1 MRAALARRVRIAS
14 ASYLAAS
21 ANLPE
26 LGEAHDQPG
35 ATEDRC
41 RHGHTEI
48 FVDPF
53 GGQRREVLGGE
64 LDDVLVL
71 AAIVVRLLEIACGD
85 DAKPQ
90 VPEALGDLQ
99 GAGAGRECLV
109 QLVER

>member
-1 MRAALARRVRIAS
+1 MIS
-14 ASYLAAS
+14 
-21 ANLPE
+21 
-26 LGEAHDQPG
+26 QC

-48 FVDPF
+48 FVDPI
-53 GGQRREVLGGE
+53 GGQRGEVVGGE
-64 LDDVLVL
+64 LDHVFVF

-90 VPEALGDLQ
+90 VAEALGDLQ
-99 GAGAGRECLV
+99 RAGAGREGLV